1 MRVSPLG
8 IWHQREN
15 LGSGGRDSS
24 SGESE
29 GKSSKGVSWLGKR
42 MEGGGIETS
51 SVGPGFGCSGG
62 ISEGGVV
69 KDDDDSFLGAVASP
83 WGLRSCRNFKGCQR

>member
-1 MRVSPLG
+1 
-8 IWHQREN
+8 
-15 LGSGGRDSS
+15 
-24 SGESE
+24 
-29 GKSSKGVSWLGKR
+29 